1 MNKPLTMC
9 KLPIGL
15 KWSKTLGA
23 AALLMGACFGI
34 ALSQSLPRSL
44 GQFNEV
50 QLSSSELGQLE
61 LQSGWPKDD
70 PNTFLVSIK
79 NNLKF
84 PINCKGLSVEY
95 KNNSTPMP
103 VPLVPKLYIASSLIK
118 QGSIKNLRKD
128 KVKSYVLVCTCFKK
142 GTNGAC
148 QDPLA
153 KEN

>member
-1 MNKPLTMC
+1 MNKFPTMR
-9 KLPIGL
+9 KPPIGL

-23 AALLMGACFGI
+23 TALLMGACLGC

-44 GQFNEV
+44 SQFKEV

-95 KNNSTPMP
+95 KNNPTPTS
-103 VPLVPKLYIASSLIK
+103 VAIVPKLYIASSLIK

-142 GTNGAC
+142 GVNGAC